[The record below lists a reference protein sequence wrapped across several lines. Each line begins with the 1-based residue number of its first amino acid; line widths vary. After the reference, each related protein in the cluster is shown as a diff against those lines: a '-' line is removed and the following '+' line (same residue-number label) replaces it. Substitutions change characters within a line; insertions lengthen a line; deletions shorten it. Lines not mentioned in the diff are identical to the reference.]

1 MISDSQSPE
10 ISTPIEMQVEISEV
24 ALWMSCCEMPGA
36 GEHFWRVELLLVD
49 FAAYRQGMVNPYE
62 SPTVKN
68 QLQQAMPYVW
78 QRPLFCPACGNRS
91 TSVGRACLL
100 HPQFKIRCQ
109 SCDIRSRL
117 QFKRSNWIRIQAA
130 WIFAVGIAVALLV
143 LMLTLDPFVK
153 TEQLLRWL
161 TPGLMNRLEAN
172 GYQELIPPGIALL
185 LLLGT
190 VIPILL
196 ASLFALKVNLRM
208 IAFHSQLVQSDS

>member
-1 MISDSQSPE
+1 
-10 ISTPIEMQVEISEV
+10 V
-24 ALWMSCCEMPGA
+24 
-36 GEHFWRVELLLVD
+36 
-49 FAAYRQGMVNPYE
+49 
-62 SPTVKN
+62 
-68 QLQQAMPYVW
+68 
-78 QRPLFCPACGNRS
+78 
-91 TSVGRACLL
+91 
-100 HPQFKIRCQ
+100 
-109 SCDIRSRL
+109 
-117 QFKRSNWIRIQAA
+117 